1 MAQVVQ
7 DFTSGTWDTWDVRVL
22 IDQYEPQ
29 LWSNGDLFTAT
40 YDNDNVT
47 IQTDVK
53 GHGIAVIHHNG
64 QASLTVTISALDAYW
79 NTLLNTY
86 APENIH
92 VIDITTPV
100 EHLHTESAYLPK
112 LPDMNSGNDA
122 PTRALAYKCI
132 NLVAEP
138 APTTNA

>member
-1 MAQVVQ
+1 MASYVK
-7 DFTSGTWDTWDVRVL
+7 DFVSGQWDTWDVRVL
-22 IDQYEPQ
+22 IDGYEPQ
-29 LWSNGDLFTAT
+29 LWTNGDLFTAT

-47 IQTDVK
+47 IQSDVK

-64 QASLTVTISALDAYW
+64 QASLTITISALDQYW
-79 NTLLNTY
+79 TTLLDSYDPKQTHTI
-86 APENIH
+86 EI
-92 VIDITTPV
+92 ITPV

-122 PTRALAYKCI
+122 PTRALAYKAI

-138 APTTNA
+138 AAAA